1 MLVRRCVCLL
11 AHARARC
18 VCVYV
23 CAYVRCCMGGS
34 SCMLVLASACFAYV
48 FDFVD
53 VLSLGRVR
61 EDV

>member
-1 MLVRRCVCLL
+1 MPISACSRALYVC
-11 AHARARC
+11 
-18 VCVYV
+18 V

-34 SCMLVLASACFAYV
+34 SCMLVLARACFAYV